1 MNITVI
7 YESLYGNTKA
17 IAEAIAAGLQDG
29 GNVTLCSTLEEIDIS
44 AADLVVIGGPT
55 HAHGMSRASSRQ
67 VDDKRAKP
75 LPGTDTGLG
84 IREVIDTFAPGEG
97 RSVAT
102 FDTRFDKPAW
112 LTGSAA
118 AVAGKKLKK
127 RGYRMI
133 ANPESFMIDG
143 GEGPLATGELD
154 RARMWGKELTELMGT
169 T

>member
-1 MNITVI
+1 MDIVVI

-17 IAEAIAAGLQDG
+17 IAEAVAAGLQDG
-29 GNVTLCSTLEEIDIS
+29 GDVTLRSTLEEIDIT

-67 VDDKRAKP
+67 IDDKRAAP

-84 IREVIDTFAPGEG
+84 MREVVETFPPGEG
-97 RSVAT
+97 RPIAT

-118 AVAGKKLKK
+118 AVAGKKLTK

-133 ANPESFMIDG
+133 TEAESFMIEG
-143 GEGPLATGELD
+143 GEGPLAAGEID
-154 RARMWGKELTELMGT
+154 RARMWGKELSEILAT